1 MLVAMRPN
9 SYKAQCRERFQL
21 IQADQRS
28 IWWDK
33 RLGAKQEL
41 FAQDADAALS
51 AKAARGCR
59 TIVF

>member
-33 RLGAKQEL
+33 RLGAKHMAKQEL

-51 AKAARGCR
+51 ESSNFE
-59 TIVF
+59 T